1 MIIPGKNN
9 IWRNY
14 PVMSYTL
21 ANVLMVG
28 CYLFGAKVGF
38 FLAFL
43 NSQVSPIW
51 PPEGFALAGLFI
63 GGYRLVPGIFIGA
76 LLANY
81 LLNPHLPSATLI
93 ALGNTGSNVIGYF
106 LFTIFS
112 KDRYPFISFRST
124 LYFLFLTVP
133 GSAFSALI
141 GVSSLLYFEFIPST
155 VYWNLFLTWSFG
167 EQQGF
172 LVVSSSLLA
181 LHQAKKEIKNDFLT
195 AYISKSLLF
204 IAITLI
210 VIYISQFFLSED
222 SPLLFLP
229 IPVLIFTTLFFK
241 EIGTAASILGIAFTA
256 VYFTIK
262 GQGPFFSEEQSLNT
276 TLMYLDGFIFSI
288 STMCF
293 LLLSILRERESAQKS
308 SLDNLSKRLKETQRI
323 AELSSAFRK
332 YVPEEFL
339 EILGRH
345 SISDI
350 QLGDQVQRSMTILFV
365 DIRNFTDLS
374 ESMTPKENFNFI
386 NGYLKRMSPH
396 IHKNGGFVD
405 KYIGDAIMALFP
417 KAEDAVT
424 AALGMQSSLNE
435 FNKERHEKR
444 RPSLKV
450 GIGIHSGTLM
460 LGTIGESSHM
470 ETTVISDAV
479 NLASR
484 MEGLTK
490 IYGANILVSE
500 TTLSQIT
507 DPLQFDFRLLDK
519 VRVKGKKGAVS
530 VIEII
535 DHRDLA
541 NAPRVKATREKFEK
555 GVFHYLK
562 QEFLEAKAYFEDIL
576 SDHPEDKPAKIY
588 VERCEYMSQHGVPP
602 GWDGIEAFKVK

>member
-1 MIIPGKNN
+1 MIIPEKNN

-14 PVMSYTL
+14 PWISYSM
-21 ANVLMVG
+21 ANLLMVG
-28 CYLFGAKVGF
+28 CYLFGAEVGF

-76 LLANY
+76 FLANY
-81 LLNPHLPSATLI
+81 FLNPHIPSATLI
-93 ALGNTGSNVIGYF
+93 AMGNTGSNIIGYF
-106 LFTIFS
+106 LFTLFS
-112 KDRYPFISFRST
+112 RDRYPFISFRST
-124 LYFLFLTVP
+124 LYFFFLTIP
-133 GSAFSALI
+133 GSAFSAMI
-141 GVSSLLYFEFIPST
+141 GVSSLLYFEFIPKE
-155 VYWNLFLTWSFG
+155 VYWNLLLTWGFG

-172 LVVSSSLLA
+172 LVVSSALLA
-181 LHQAKKEIKNDFLT
+181 LHQAKKEISENFIAEFVTKG
-195 AYISKSLLF
+195 LLF
-204 IAITLI
+204 LFTTGV
-210 VIYISQFFLSED
+210 VIYVSQFVLSED

-229 IPVLIFTTLFFK
+229 IPVLIFTTLFLR
-241 EIGTAASILGIAFTA
+241 EIGAAASILGTSFTA

-262 GQGPFFSEEQSLNT
+262 GQGPFISEEQALNT
-276 TLMYLDGFIFSI
+276 TLVYLDGFIFSI
-288 STMCF
+288 SAMCF

-308 SLDNLSKRLKETQRI
+308 SLDNLSRRLKESQRI

-339 EILGRH
+339 QILGKK
-345 SISDI
+345 SIADI
-350 QLGDQVQRSMTILFV
+350 ELGDQVQRNMTILFV
-365 DIRNFTDLS
+365 DIRNFTELS
-374 ESMTPKENFNFI
+374 ESMTPKENFDFI

-396 IHKNGGFVD
+396 IHQNGGFID

-417 KAEDAVT
+417 QAENAVS
-424 AALGMQSSLNE
+424 AALGMQASLNE
-435 FNKERHEKR
+435 FNAERGDKN
-444 RPSLKV
+444 RPMLNV

-507 DPLQFDFRLLDK
+507 DPLKFDFRLLDK
-519 VRVKGKKGAVS
+519 VRVKGKKGSVS
-530 VIEII
+530 VIEVI
-535 DHRDLA
+535 DHRDEA
-541 NAPRVKATREKFEK
+541 NAPRFKATRQNFEK

-562 QEFLEAKAYFEDIL
+562 QEFIEAKSYFEEIL
-576 SDHPEDKPAKIY
+576 ADHPEDKPAKIY
-588 VERCEYMSQHGVPP
+588 VERCEYMAQHGVPP